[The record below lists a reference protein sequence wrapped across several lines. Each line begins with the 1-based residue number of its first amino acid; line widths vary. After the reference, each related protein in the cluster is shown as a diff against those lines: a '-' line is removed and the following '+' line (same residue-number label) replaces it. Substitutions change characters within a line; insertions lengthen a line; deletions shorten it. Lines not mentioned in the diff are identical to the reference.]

1 MTAVAGTDC
10 IAQRTFGDLAHAGK
24 RKRTR
29 REGVLDETIN
39 ELCKAEG
46 MSRPAW
52 MSLQDVELAAL
63 DGLNWFN
70 HRRLLGSIGNIPSAQ
85 AEVTC

>member
-1 MTAVAGTDC
+1 MRASAG
-10 IAQRTFGDLAHAGK
+10 AAA
-24 RKRTR
+24 R
-29 REGVLDETIN
+29 RDVSLDETIN

-52 MSLQDVELAAL
+52 MSLQGVGLAAP
-63 DGLNWFN
+63 DGLSWFN
-70 HRRLLGSIGNIPSAQ
+70 HRGLLGPIGNIPPAQ